1 MNAGFVI
8 TRVKGSHQRLRHP
21 DGRCTTVPVH
31 AGQDVPRG
39 TLRSVLQDARLT
51 VEDLLKYLQ

>member
-1 MNAGFVI
+1 MWPPGGARRTSRPGHV
-8 TRVKGSHQRLRHP
+8 RP

-39 TLRSVLQDARLT
+39 TLRSVLQDAGLT
-51 VEDLLKYLQ
+51 VEDLLKYL